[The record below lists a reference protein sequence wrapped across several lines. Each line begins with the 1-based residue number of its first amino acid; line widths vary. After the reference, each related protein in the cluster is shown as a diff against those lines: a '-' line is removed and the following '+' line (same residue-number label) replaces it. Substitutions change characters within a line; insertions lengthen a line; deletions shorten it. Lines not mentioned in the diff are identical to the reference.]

1 MTINKKTR
9 AIAACLVVILILT
22 YLSGCDTSTSTDNPP
37 NAVDRKDGLYINGL
51 YVDMSVQETGSYFYD
66 QLTDSEKTMY
76 TASLIALQ
84 SGNNVYELVGVD
96 CDEYVDGCKRSTE
109 ALLRDH
115 PEIFWIDGGNR
126 VRSTWLEENTV
137 GSVEI
142 TLSIQRY
149 WEGKDIQRAQEELD
163 LAVSELLT
171 ETDAFD
177 TPYEK
182 AKFLNGWLAEHIE
195 YDRDS
200 LDFPSN
206 MDNADK
212 AFANTMYGA
221 LVARKTLCGGYA
233 ATFSYVLNHCGVK
246 TIYVTGTTVD
256 GLHAWNLVELGAE
269 FYHID
274 TTWADDNNKDGVLYS
289 YFGLDEEEMS
299 LTHAKDDLF
308 DYPIALGVEYDYFRR
323 EGLYLEAY
331 SFNKYNA
338 IFSKNYSGG
347 EFSVKF
353 PSEVVLRAAVK
364 DIIENSKFYKL
375 DGMADAGVF
384 SYVVDDIH
392 CILTLY
398 P

>member
-1 MTINKKTR
+1 
-9 AIAACLVVILILT
+9 
-22 YLSGCDTSTSTDNPP
+22 
-37 NAVDRKDGLYINGL
+37 
-51 YVDMSVQETGSYFYD
+51 MSVQETGSYFYD

-142 TLSIQRY
+142 TLSIHRY

-256 GLHAWNLVELGAE
+256 GLHAWNLVELG
-269 FYHID
+269 
-274 TTWADDNNKDGVLYS
+274 
-289 YFGLDEEEMS
+289 
-299 LTHAKDDLF
+299 
-308 DYPIALGVEYDYFRR
+308 
-323 EGLYLEAY
+323 
-331 SFNKYNA
+331 
-338 IFSKNYSGG
+338 G
-347 EFSVKF
+347 E
-353 PSEVVLRAAVK
+353 
-364 DIIENSKFYKL
+364 
-375 DGMADAGVF
+375 
-384 SYVVDDIH
+384 
-392 CILTLY
+392 
-398 P
+398 

>member
-9 AIAACLVVILILT
+9 ALTACLIVMFFLVSLL
-22 YLSGCDTSTSTDNPP
+22 GCDATTSTEDPRDI
-37 NAVDRKDGLYINGL
+37 VDREDGLYINGI
-51 YVDMSVQETGSYFYD
+51 YVDMVVPSTGLYFYD

-76 TASLIALQ
+76 TASLIAIEAG
-84 SGNNVYELVGVD
+84 SNVYEIVGVD
-96 CDEYVDGCKRSTE
+96 CDEYAEGCKRSTE

-115 PEIFWIDGGNR
+115 PEIFWLDGGNS
-126 VRSTWLEENTV
+126 VRSNRLEKNTS

-142 TLSIQRY
+142 TLSLYSY
-149 WEGKDIQRAQEELD
+149 WEGKDISNAQNELEI
-163 LAVSELLT
+163 AVSELIAQA
-171 ETDAFD
+171 DSYAD
-177 TPYEK
+177 PYEK
-182 AKFLNGWLAEHIE
+182 ARFLNDWLAENIE
-195 YDRDS
+195 YDRDFFEIS
-200 LDFPSN
+200 SN
-206 MDNADK
+206 MDMADK

-233 ATFSYVLNHCGVK
+233 ATFSYILNHCGVK

-256 GLHAWNLVELGAE
+256 GLHAWNLVELGGE

-274 TTWADDNNKDGVLYS
+274 TTWADDNDKDGVLYS

-308 DYPIALGVEYDYFRR
+308 DYPVAQGVEYDYFRR

-353 PSEVVLRAAVK
+353 PSEVALRAAVK

-375 DGMADAGVF
+375 DGMADAGAF
-384 SYVVDDIH
+384 SYVIDDIH
-392 CILTLY
+392 FILTLY